1 MSERKQKRPLV
12 SVVMA
17 AYNAQAYI
25 RDSIASVQGQTI
37 SDWELLVIDD
47 CSTDGTRELVR
58 TLAEADGRIQL
69 VCNET
74 NQGTAATRNRGFELC
89 RGEFVALLDSDD
101 CWRPEK
107 LEKQLALAEQTGAE
121 LIFTSYAIMD
131 AQGRPCCRDY
141 IVPGQ
146 TDVKRQLRENVIGC
160 STVLLRREMV
170 EQFHFSRAYYH
181 EDYVLWLE
189 ILRAGYRAVGVTD
202 VLMDYRLHQNSRA
215 SNKGASA
222 RRRWQIY
229 RSFMKLSVPQSAVCL
244 IGYMVSGAFKYRRL

>member
-1 MSERKQKRPLV
+1 MSERKKAQPLV

-17 AYNAQAYI
+17 AYNVQAYI
-25 RDSIASVQGQTI
+25 QDAIASVQAQTV

-47 CSTDGTRELVR
+47 CSTDGTRELVC
-58 TLAEADGRIQL
+58 TLAEADRRIRL

-107 LEKQLALAEQTGAE
+107 LEKQLALAKQTGAE
-121 LIFTSYAIMD
+121 LIYTSYAIVD
-131 AQGRPCCRDY
+131 DQGKPCGRDY

-146 TDVKRQLRENVIGC
+146 TDVDRQLRENVIGC

-170 EQFHFSRAYYH
+170 EQFRFSQTYYH

-189 ILRAGYRAVGVTD
+189 ILRAGYRAVGVMD
-202 VLMDYRLHQNSRA
+202 VLVDYRLHRNSRA
-215 SNKGASA
+215 FNKQACA
-222 RRRWQIY
+222 RRRWHVY
-229 RSFMKLSVPQSAVCL
+229 RSYMKLSVPKSTVCL
-244 IGYMVSGAFKYRRL
+244 IGYMVNGAFKYRRL